1 MQSRLGDRVSEWPF
15 NSTVKLVE
23 SWRRVL
29 ALPIGLQ
36 LPADPY
42 KAHSFLK
49 FLINLD
55 KPPLVICVGDVV
67 CLNAVKY
74 STPVNIYIL
83 DQKTLRTI
91 EIEISEKIRYD
102 VLLSCRNDRGTVSI
116 ESVKA
121 ISSGIERA
129 LRDKK
134 VLINVNGE
142 EDLLVIPALLLSPYR
157 SIIAY
162 GHWRGALVVLPVCEY
177 YKLSFL
183 YNINRMFRELR

>member
-1 MQSRLGDRVSEWPF
+1 MQSRLGDPVSEWPF
-15 NSTVKLVE
+15 SSTVKLVE
-23 SWRRVL
+23 IWRRVL

-49 FLINLD
+49 FLISLD
-55 KPPLVICVGDVV
+55 NPPLVICVGDVV
-67 CLNAVKY
+67 CLNAIKY

-91 EIEISEKIRYD
+91 KIEISEKIRYD

-121 ISSGIERA
+121 ISSGIEKA
-129 LRDKK
+129 LRGKK

-162 GHWRGALVVLPVCEY
+162 GHWSGALVVLPVCEY